1 MASLD
6 SVAHNCPK
14 DLLSNLVVE
23 SCQPSA
29 GCRVG
34 ELGFQGQAAS
44 VAFDDCLRHQW
55 DSCYDAGWPVQGK
68 VGAAPNASR
77 GQGYSP

>member
-6 SVAHNCPK
+6 AVAHDSPK

-23 SCQPSA
+23 SCQSSA
-29 GCRVG
+29 GFRVG
-34 ELGFQGQAAS
+34 ELGFQSQAAS
-44 VAFDDCLRHQW
+44 LAFDNCIRHQW

-68 VGAAPNASR
+68 VVTPPNASG
-77 GQGYSP
+77 GQAL